1 MLSEFARCLR
11 IALST
16 EVFYE
21 ETSAQTI
28 ERYKDDLQRFQKLRA
43 SVQQR
48 YAEVVDMKS
57 LEPQIA
63 KLLDTYVSSD
73 AVEILTP
80 EPINIFD
87 TAAME
92 RAIEALGTPA
102 AQADTIASATARTL
116 TERMDEDPVLFRKFS
131 EMLRETIQAF
141 RDQLLS
147 ELEYLRKIRDLRD
160 QVVTKAGGDVPP
172 SAQRARCRPSV
183 LPPRPGKT
191 GGDSSKTP
199 AIANVAADIAL
210 MIEKAICDEIVVDW
224 RLKEDVKNRMRAN
237 IDDGFFELAQAGR
250 IHLNWDVLDDLASE
264 AARVAKSRL
273 PDE

>member
-1 MLSEFARCLR
+1 VLNEFACSLK

-21 ETSAQTI
+21 ETSAHMI
-28 ERYKDDLQRFQKLRA
+28 ARYKNDLKRFQKLRA

-63 KLLDTYVSSD
+63 KLLDTFVSSD
-73 AVEILTP
+73 DVQILTP

-92 RAIEALGTPA
+92 RAIEDLGTPA
-102 AQADTIASATARTL
+102 AMADTIAFATARTL

-131 EMLRETIQAF
+131 EMLQDTIQEF
-141 RDQLLS
+141 RDQLIS
-147 ELEYLRKIRDLRD
+147 ELEYLQKIRDLRD
-160 QVVTKAGGDVPP
+160 QVVTKAGDDIPDRLKGKDI
-172 SAQRARCRPSV
+172 AQAYYRLVMEKREEFI
-183 LPPRPGKT
+183 T
-191 GGDSSKTP
+191 DSSP
-199 AIANVAADIAL
+199 MNIAADIAL
-210 MIEKAICDEIVVDW
+210 MIEEAIKAEKVLDW

-237 IDDGFFELAQAGR
+237 IDDGFFEFSQAGR
-250 IHLNWDVLDDLASE
+250 IDLNWDVLDDLAAE
-264 AARVAKSRL
+264 AERVAKSRL
-273 PDE
+273 S